1 MTDIINRLADPD
13 DLRFLIMLAA
23 VLLAGSGAAI
33 ACAAQPFLHRA
44 DAGFGFRW
52 VKRR

>member
-13 DLRFLIMLAA
+13 DLRFLILLAA
-23 VLLAGSGAAI
+23 VLLVGSGAAI
-33 ACAAQPFLHRA
+33 ACGAQPFLHRT
-44 DAGFGFRW
+44 DTGSGFRW